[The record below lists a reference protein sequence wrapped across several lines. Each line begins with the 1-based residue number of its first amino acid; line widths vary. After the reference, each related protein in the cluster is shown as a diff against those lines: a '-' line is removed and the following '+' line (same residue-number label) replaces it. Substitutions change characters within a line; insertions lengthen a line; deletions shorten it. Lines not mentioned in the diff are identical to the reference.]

1 MIIYMNVFDD
11 FFCLGFYC
19 KMNRVFGILVDKFV
33 NMEEEIIKLVFG
45 NSFLDFKFWKIIKLI

>member
-1 MIIYMNVFDD
+1 MNVFDD

-19 KMNRVFGILVDKFV
+19 IMNRVFGILVDKFV